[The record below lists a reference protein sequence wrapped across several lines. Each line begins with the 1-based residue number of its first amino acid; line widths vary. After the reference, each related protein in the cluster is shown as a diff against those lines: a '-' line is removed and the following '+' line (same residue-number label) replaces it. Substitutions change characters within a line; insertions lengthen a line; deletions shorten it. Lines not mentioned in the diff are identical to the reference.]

1 MKIRGFEMRAI
12 AILAGYVLLI
22 CAPSALAEK
31 QTTASTTGQMGETE
45 VKISGQLLRDSVWMI
60 IGRGGNIGLSV
71 GDDGVYMID
80 DQYAPLSEPIGQ
92 AIAQITDQPVRFV
105 LNTHRH
111 GDHVGGNE
119 YFKGQGAL
127 IVAHDNVRARLSV
140 DQDNDLFGRQIPASP
155 AGVLP
160 VVTYSDA
167 LTFHLNGDTIRV
179 FHVAHAHTDGDSVI
193 HFENANV
200 VHMGDVFFSTQY
212 PFIDVA
218 NGGSIGG
225 TIAAIDIA
233 LPLMNAETII
243 IPGHGPV
250 SNRAELVS
258 YRDMLTGVARSLQG
272 LIDAGKSLEEAIA
285 AAPTS
290 EWDEHWGNGF
300 IKPEVMVKMVYE
312 DLSR

>member
-1 MKIRGFEMRAI
+1 MRAI

-22 CAPSALAEK
+22 CAPNALAEK

-45 VKISGQLLRDSVWMI
+45 VTITGELLRDSVWVIM
-60 IGRGGNIGLSV
+60 GRGGNIGLSV

-80 DQYAPLSEPIGQ
+80 DNYAPLSEPIRQ
-92 AIAQITDQPVRFV
+92 VIAQITDQPVEFV

-140 DQDNDLFGRQIPASP
+140 DQESDLFGRQIPASS
-155 AGVLP
+155 AGELP
-160 VVTYSDA
+160 VVTYTDA

-179 FHVAHAHTDGDSVI
+179 FHVANAHTDGDSVI
-193 HFENANV
+193 HFQNANV
-200 VHMGDVFFSTQY
+200 VHMGDVYFSIQY

-218 NGGSIGG
+218 NGGSIAG
-225 TIAAIDIA
+225 TIAAVDIA
-233 LPLMNAETII
+233 LSLMNEETIV

-258 YRDMLTGVARSLQG
+258 YRDMLAGVARSLQG
-272 LIDAGKSLEEAIA
+272 HIDAGKSLEEVINAG
-285 AAPTS
+285 PTS
-290 EWDEHWGNGF
+290 QWDEEWGNGF
-300 IKPEVMVKMVYE
+300 IKPEVLIKMLYE